1 MDLTATMFLS
11 VDGVYQSPGGRD
23 EDPSGGFDR
32 GGWLAPSFDD
42 EAGAFMMETFER
54 PSAFLLGRRTYDIFA
69 GYWPRVTD
77 AADPVASKLNGLPKY
92 VASTTLTDPA
102 WANTTVLDGDLVGAV
117 RDLKAQ
123 PGNELQ
129 VHGSGQLVRFLL
141 AHELLDRLSLEV
153 FPVIVGKGKRLFPED
168 GPDIRLELITSRT
181 TPSGVQIL
189 TYRPAGQATY
199 ADVDD
204 ATTEPALKG

>member
-11 VDGVYQSPGGRD
+11 VDGVYQGPGGRD
-23 EDPSGGFDR
+23 EDRSGGFDR
-32 GGWLAPSFDD
+32 GGWLAPHFDD
-42 EAGAFMMETFER
+42 EAGAFMVETFAKVD
-54 PSAFLLGRRTYDIFA
+54 AFLLGRRTYEIFA

-77 AADPVASKLNGLPKY
+77 PADPVASKLNSLPKY

-102 WANTTVLDGDLVGAV
+102 WADTTVLDGDLVEAI
-117 RDLKAQ
+117 RDLKAR

-141 AHELLDRLSLEV
+141 EHDLLDRLNLEV

-168 GPDIRLELITSRT
+168 GPDTRLELMTSKT
-181 TPSGVQIL
+181 TRSGVQIL
-189 TYRPAGQATY
+189 TYRPAGRATY

-204 ATTEPALKG
+204 VTTEPALKG